1 MKNLYNIGFV
11 VLLLVVL
18 GCNCQRLREFS
29 DQGKTPPSSTPYV
42 ANTSNS
48 PTSSSPSSSKTGL
61 TMEKYN
67 QIKNG
72 MTYKEVSDILGGEGT
87 QQSSS
92 GEGKYKVETYK
103 WDGEQYQFI
112 SVVFMGEKVY
122 SKVQANVK

>member
-11 VLLLVVL
+11 VLLLVVM
-18 GCNCQRLREFS
+18 GCNCQRLQEMANE
-29 DQGKTPPSSTPYV
+29 GKSTPATTPV
-42 ANTSNS
+42 T
-48 PTSSSPSSSKTGL
+48 TSSPSTTTSPGSSDKKTGL
-61 TMEKYN
+61 TLEKYN

-72 MTYKEVSDILGGEGT
+72 MSYKEVVDIMGGEGQ

-103 WDGEQYQFI
+103 WEGEDYQFI